1 MGATVTRQREPA
13 QPVEAPVVSLRDASK
28 SYGPIQAL
36 HGVALELRAGEVMC
50 LAGENGAGKSTLIK
64 ILTGAI
70 KRDGGEYLIDG
81 AEVGN
86 PSPAEARDAGIGVVY
101 QELSLLPDLS
111 VAENLLMGHL
121 PAVRGITR
129 PIELRRR
136 AKEMLERVG
145 LDWLDPGVEVAS
157 LSLAVRQLVEIAKVL
172 GESPRVLIFDEPT
185 TALSESE
192 TKALLARIHA
202 LRDEGHAVMYVTHH
216 LEEMFEIGDR
226 VTVLRDGGLVTC
238 KPMAEF
244 DHESLIAS
252 MVGRKIESL
261 YPASK
266 RTIGDTRLRVNGLT
280 PAGASAPIDFEVRAG
295 EIVGIAGLLGSGRS
309 ELLRAIF
316 GADPVEAGGIEVDG
330 ERVRPGDPRRAVQAG
345 LGLLTEDRKQ
355 LGLLLELS
363 IRENASLA
371 HLDEISRFWIVD
383 KRRERNIVDQYLGG
397 LRLRAATWEQPVS
410 SLSGGN
416 QQKVLLA
423 RWLATKAKVLMFD
436 EPTKGVDVGAK
447 AEIYK
452 VIGDLAAEGLGVVV
466 VSSYLPEVLGL
477 ADRVLVMRDGTVVGE
492 VPAAGATEV
501 DVLHLASTGG
511 AAASGASGGGAAS
524 GEADGGGAAS
534 GAANDGGAAASGA
547 ANESGAA
554 ASGAADETGAAASGA
569 ASDESGDGAADATK

>member
-1 MGATVTRQREPA
+1 MGATVTPKPA
-13 QPVEAPVVSLRDASK
+13 PTQPVQAPIVSLRDATK
-28 SYGPIQAL
+28 SYGPIKAL
-36 HGVALELRAGEVMC
+36 SGVMLELRAGEVMC

-70 KRDGGEYLIDG
+70 RRDAGAYLIDG
-81 AEVGN
+81 QEVGN
-86 PSPAEARDAGIGVVY
+86 PSPAEVREAGIGVVY

-129 PIELRRR
+129 PIELRRQAR
-136 AKEMLERVG
+136 AMLERVG
-145 LDWLDPGVEVAS
+145 LDWLDPDTEVAT

-172 GESPRVLIFDEPT
+172 GANPRVLIFDEPT

-202 LRDEGHAVMYVTHH
+202 LRDEGHAIMYVSHH

-226 VTVLRDGGLVTC
+226 VTILRDGGLVTC

-244 DHESLIAS
+244 DHDSLIAS

-261 YPASK
+261 YPAGN
-266 RTIGDTRLRVNGLT
+266 RTIGEQRLRVRGLL
-280 PAGASAPIDFEVRAG
+280 PAGAVAPIDFEVRAG
-295 EIVGIAGLLGSGRS
+295 EILGIAGLLGSGRS

-316 GADPVEAGGIEVDG
+316 GADPVQAGHIEVDG
-330 ERVRPGDPRRAVQAG
+330 EKVRPGDPRRAVQAG
-345 LGLLTEDRKQ
+345 MGLLTEDRKQ

-383 KRRERNIVDQYLGG
+383 KRRERGIVDQYLGG
-397 LRLRAATWEQPVS
+397 LRLRAANWEQPVS

-423 RWLATKAKVLMFD
+423 RWLATKARVLMFD

-477 ADRVLVMRDGTVVGE
+477 ADRVLVMREGSVAGE
-492 VPAAGATEV
+492 LPAAGATEE

-511 AAASGASGGGAAS
+511 GGASGGATGTDDSGNGATA
-524 GEADGGGAAS
+524 
-534 GAANDGGAAASGA
+534 
-547 ANESGAA
+547 
-554 ASGAADETGAAASGA
+554 
-569 ASDESGDGAADATK
+569 

>member
-1 MGATVTRQREPA
+1 MSAATTPRERTV
-13 QPVEAPVVSLRDASK
+13 PVSAPVVSLRNAAK

-36 HGVALELRAGEVMC
+36 AGVTLELRAGEVMC

-70 KRDGGEYLIDG
+70 RRDAGEYLIDG
-81 AEVGN
+81 EDIGN
-86 PSPAEARDAGIGVVY
+86 PSPAQAREAGIGVVY

-111 VAENLLMGHL
+111 VGENLLMGRL
-121 PAVRGITR
+121 PARRGITR
-129 PIELRRR
+129 PSEVRRQ
-136 AKEMLERVG
+136 ASAMLERVG
-145 LDWLDPGVEVAS
+145 LDWLDPNTEVAT
-157 LSLAVRQLVEIAKVL
+157 LSLATQQLVEIAKVL
-172 GESPRVLIFDEPT
+172 GASPRVLIFDEPT

-192 TKALLARIHA
+192 TKALLARIHQ

-226 VTVLRDGGLVTC
+226 VTVLRDGGLVTSR
-238 KPMAEF
+238 PMSDF
-244 DHESLIAS
+244 DQDSLIAS

-261 YPASK
+261 YPASH
-266 RTIGDTRLRVNGLT
+266 RTIGEPRLKVRGLR
-280 PAGASAPIDFEVRAG
+280 PAGAAAPIDFEVRAG

-316 GADPVEAGGIEVDG
+316 GADPVEAGDIEVDG
-330 ERVRPGDPRRAVQAG
+330 ARVRPGDARRAVQAG

-363 IRENASLA
+363 IRENASIA
-371 HLDEISRFWIVD
+371 HLDEISRFWVVD
-383 KRRERNIVDQYLGG
+383 RRRERTIVDQYLGG
-397 LRLRAATWEQPVS
+397 LKLRAGSWEQPVS

-477 ADRVLVMRDGTVVGE
+477 ADRVLVMREGAVAGE
-492 VPAAGATEV
+492 LQAAGATEE
-501 DVLHLASTGG
+501 DVLHLASTPAGTSEGDGDGG
-511 AAASGASGGGAAS
+511 GDRAAAAS
-524 GEADGGGAAS
+524 
-534 GAANDGGAAASGA
+534 
-547 ANESGAA
+547 
-554 ASGAADETGAAASGA
+554 
-569 ASDESGDGAADATK
+569 

>member
-1 MGATVTRQREPA
+1 MSAATTAHERTV
-13 QPVEAPVVSLRDASK
+13 PVSAPVVSLRNAAK
-28 SYGPIQAL
+28 AYGPIQAL
-36 HGVALELRAGEVMC
+36 AGVTLELRAGEVMC

-70 KRDGGEYLIDG
+70 RRDGGEYLIDG
-81 AEVGN
+81 EDVGN
-86 PSPAEARDAGIGVVY
+86 PSPAQAREAGIGVVY

-111 VAENLLMGHL
+111 VAENLLMGRL
-121 PAVRGITR
+121 PSRRGVTR
-129 PIELRRR
+129 PAEARRQ
-136 AKEMLERVG
+136 ASAMLERVG
-145 LDWLDPGVEVAS
+145 LDWLDPGTEVAT
-157 LSLAVRQLVEIAKVL
+157 LSLATQQLVEIAKVL
-172 GESPRVLIFDEPT
+172 GASPRVLIFDEPT

-192 TKALLARIHA
+192 TKALLARIHQ

-226 VTVLRDGGLVTC
+226 VTVLRDGGLVTSR
-238 KPMAEF
+238 PMSDF
-244 DHESLIAS
+244 DQDSLIAS

-261 YPASK
+261 YPASH
-266 RTIGDTRLRVNGLT
+266 RTIGEPRLKVRGLR
-280 PAGASAPIDFEVRAG
+280 PAGAAPIDFEVRAG

-316 GADPVEAGGIEVDG
+316 GADPVEAGDIEVDG
-330 ERVRPGDPRRAVQAG
+330 ARVRPGDARRAVQAG

-363 IRENASLA
+363 IRENASIA
-371 HLDEISRFWIVD
+371 HLDEISRFWVVD
-383 KRRERNIVDQYLGG
+383 RRRERTIVDQYLGG
-397 LRLRAATWEQPVS
+397 LKLRAGSWEQPVS

-477 ADRVLVMRDGTVVGE
+477 ADRVLVMREGAVAGE
-492 VPAAGATEV
+492 LPAAGATEE
-501 DVLHLASTGG
+501 DVLHLASTPAGTSEGDGDGG
-511 AAASGASGGGAAS
+511 GDRAAAAS
-524 GEADGGGAAS
+524 
-534 GAANDGGAAASGA
+534 
-547 ANESGAA
+547 
-554 ASGAADETGAAASGA
+554 
-569 ASDESGDGAADATK
+569 

>member
-1 MGATVTRQREPA
+1 MGATVTPESAPT
-13 QPVEAPVVSLRDASK
+13 QPVQAPVVSLRDAAK
-28 SYGPIQAL
+28 AYGPIKAL
-36 HGVALELRAGEVMC
+36 HGVTLELRAGEVMC

-70 KRDGGEYLIDG
+70 RRDGGEYLIDG
-81 AEVGN
+81 QEVGN
-86 PSPAEARDAGIGVVY
+86 PNPAEVREAGIGVVY

-129 PIELRRR
+129 PAELRRQSR
-136 AKEMLERVG
+136 TMLERVG
-145 LDWLDPGVEVAS
+145 LDWLDPDTEVNT

-172 GESPRVLIFDEPT
+172 GANPRVLIFDEPT

-192 TKALLARIHA
+192 TKALLARIHG
-202 LRDEGHAVMYVTHH
+202 LRDEGHAIMYVSHH

-226 VTVLRDGGLVTC
+226 VTILRDGGLVTC

-244 DHESLIAS
+244 DHDSLIAS

-261 YPASK
+261 YPAGK
-266 RTIGDTRLRVNGLT
+266 RTIGETRLHVNGLQ
-280 PAGASAPIDFEVRAG
+280 PQGAAGPIDFEVRAG

-316 GADPVEAGGIEVDG
+316 GADPVDAGHIEVDG
-330 ERVRPGDPRRAVQAG
+330 TKVRPGDPRRAVQAG
-345 LGLLTEDRKQ
+345 MGLLTEDRKQ

-383 KRRERNIVDQYLGG
+383 KRRERGIVDQYLGG
-397 LRLRAATWEQPVS
+397 LRLRAANWEQPVS

-477 ADRVLVMRDGTVVGE
+477 ADRVLVMREGTVAGE
-492 VPAAGATEV
+492 LPAAGATEE

-511 AAASGASGGGAAS
+511 STAGA
-524 GEADGGGAAS
+524 
-534 GAANDGGAAASGA
+534 
-547 ANESGAA
+547 
-554 ASGAADETGAAASGA
+554 TGAT
-569 ASDESGDGAADATK
+569 E

>member
-1 MGATVTRQREPA
+1 MPTVTERRSESPA
-13 QPVEAPVVSLRDASK
+13 PATAPLVSLRDAAK
-28 SYGPIQAL
+28 TYGPIKAL
-36 HGVALELRAGEVMC
+36 HGVTLELRAGEVMC

-70 KRDGGEYLIDG
+70 RRDGGEYTIDG
-81 AEVGN
+81 RDIGN
-86 PSPAEARDAGIGVVY
+86 PTPAQAREAGIGVVY

-111 VAENLLMGHL
+111 VGENLFMGRL
-121 PAVRGITR
+121 PARRGITR
-129 PIELRRR
+129 PRELRKQAR
-136 AKEMLERVG
+136 AMLERVG
-145 LDWLDPGVEVAS
+145 LDWLDPDGQVGT
-157 LSLAVRQLVEIAKVL
+157 LSLANQQLVEIAKVL
-172 GESPRVLIFDEPT
+172 GENPRVLIFDEPT

-192 TKALLARIHA
+192 TKALLARIHQ

-226 VTVLRDGGLVTC
+226 VTILRDGGFVTSA
-238 KPMAEF
+238 PMKDF
-244 DHESLIAS
+244 DHDSLIAS

-261 YPASK
+261 YPAHQ
-266 RTIGDTRLRVNGLT
+266 RTIGEPRLRVQGLQ
-280 PAGASAPIDFEVRAG
+280 PVGAAAPIDFQVRAG

-316 GADPVEAGGIEVDG
+316 GADPVEGGEITVDG
-330 ERVRPGDPRRAVQAG
+330 QKVGAGDPRRAVQAG
-345 LGLLTEDRKQ
+345 LGLLTEDRKR

-371 HLDEISRFWIVD
+371 HLDQISRFWLVD
-383 KRRERNIVDQYLGG
+383 RKRERSVVDQYLGG
-397 LRLRAATWEQPVS
+397 LKLRAGSWEQPVS

-477 ADRVLVMRDGTVVGE
+477 ADRVLVMREGAVAGE
-492 VPAAGATEV
+492 LPAAGATEE
-501 DVLHLASTGG
+501 DVLALASTGG
-511 AAASGASGGGAAS
+511 DTAS
-524 GEADGGGAAS
+524 
-534 GAANDGGAAASGA
+534 
-547 ANESGAA
+547 
-554 ASGAADETGAAASGA
+554 
-569 ASDESGDGAADATK
+569 

>member
-1 MGATVTRQREPA
+1 MGATVSPKSAPTV
-13 QPVEAPVVSLRDASK
+13 PVQAPVVSMRNASK

-36 HGVALELRAGEVMC
+36 HDVTLELRAGEVMC

-70 KRDGGEYLIDG
+70 RRDSGEYLIDG
-81 AEVGN
+81 HDVGN
-86 PSPAEARDAGIGVVY
+86 PSPAQARAAGIGVVY

-111 VAENLLMGHL
+111 VAENLLMGQL

-129 PIELRRR
+129 PAELRRR
-136 AKEMLERVG
+136 ARAMLERVG
-145 LDWLDPGVEVAS
+145 LDWLDPDTEVAT

-172 GESPRVLIFDEPT
+172 GANPRVLIFDEPT

-202 LRDEGHAVMYVTHH
+202 LRDEGHAIMYVSHH

-226 VTVLRDGGLVTC
+226 VTILRDGGLVTC
-238 KPMAEF
+238 KAMGEL
-244 DHESLIAS
+244 DHDGLIAS

-261 YPASK
+261 YPASN
-266 RTIGDTRLRVNGLT
+266 RTLGEQRLRVRGLQ
-280 PAGASAPIDFEVRAG
+280 PAGAATPIDFQVRAG

-316 GADPVEAGGIEVDG
+316 GADPVEAGHIEVDG
-330 ERVRPGDPRRAVQAG
+330 EKVRPGDPRRAVQAG
-345 LGLLTEDRKQ
+345 MGLLTEDRKQ

-371 HLDEISRFWIVD
+371 HLDEISRFWVVD
-383 KRRERNIVDQYLGG
+383 KRRERGIVDQYLGG
-397 LRLRAATWEQPVS
+397 LRLRAASWEQPVS

-492 VPAAGATEV
+492 VPAAGANEE
-501 DVLHLASTGG
+501 DVLHLASGTT
-511 AAASGASGGGAAS
+511 SSS
-524 GEADGGGAAS
+524 ADGG
-534 GAANDGGAAASGA
+534 
-547 ANESGAA
+547 
-554 ASGAADETGAAASGA
+554 
-569 ASDESGDGAADATK
+569 ATE